1 LPGIVDRWRREESLF
16 SRGKKWDNVG
26 KALAVLKVDDR
37 YRVVLDKEVRDFL
50 KVQPGDEVLAIPHS
64 EGVLIAS
71 LKGKK
76 FKTSLTG
83 FRYREGSH
91 EGSRYLFR
99 KK

>member
-1 LPGIVDRWRREESLF
+1 M
-16 SRGKKWDNVG
+16 
-26 KALAVLKVDDR
+26 LKVDDR

-71 LKGKK
+71 LKGK

-83 FRYREGSH
+83 FRYKEGSH
-91 EGSRYLFR
+91 EASRFLF
-99 KK
+99 KKN